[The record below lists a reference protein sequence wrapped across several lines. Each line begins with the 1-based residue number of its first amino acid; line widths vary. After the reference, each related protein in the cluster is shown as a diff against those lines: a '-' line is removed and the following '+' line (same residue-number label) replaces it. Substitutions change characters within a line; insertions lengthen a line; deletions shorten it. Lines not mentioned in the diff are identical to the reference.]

1 MTSMSPDAGL
11 SPGGAS
17 TVGAIGAAAGPAVG
31 GVHTADVLAFTG
43 TGPGTFYLAI
53 IGFASV
59 IAGFFATRS
68 PAGSPRWRRHQ
79 STASPI
85 SRRSRIG
92 CAPGADARSS
102 RTFDR
107 WTINRR

>member
-59 IAGFFATRS
+59 IAGFFATRVARRKPAVAQAPVNGLADLS
-68 PAGSPRWRRHQ
+68 PL
-79 STASPI
+79 
-85 SRRSRIG
+85 
-92 CAPGADARSS
+92 ADRMRA
-102 RTFDR
+102 
-107 WTINRR
+107 